1 MELWQDG
8 GELYDILLWTSDG
21 IDEAGEGRK
30 DRVVFQQDEVRSL
43 WKSVHLRLYSVY
55 IAKSRRV

>member
-8 GELYDILLWTSDG
+8 EELYDILLWTSDR

-43 WKSVHLRLYSVY
+43 WKSVRMRLYSVY
-55 IAKSRRV
+55 ISKSRMV